1 MVGSNVGSG
10 LGRGS
15 QTPYPYD
22 AYPPKERIKDRIQA
36 WEDSPVTNFLL
47 PGNDINTMRLM
58 AELIGT

>member
-1 MVGSNVGSG
+1 M
-10 LGRGS
+10 
-15 QTPYPYD
+15 TYPHETRKSHNS
-22 AYPPKERIKDRIQA
+22 YPPKERIKDRIQA